1 MADDLASK
9 IFGAVGSF
17 SGLFESGLNYI
28 SQIQNLDYQKQL
40 QKQIFEREDNAVSRR
55 AADLQKAG
63 LSKTLAAGDG
73 ASSGAVVSTR
83 APELNLL
90 DRVSTGLGYAQQV
103 ANIEKTNADT
113 ANAYIQ
119 GRVMEDNLVTAEFE
133 RAYLQVKTSME
144 AGLVDMLPIT
154 KLQKEA
160 SLELTR
166 KQILQADELI
176 KSSELG
182 RQVKTYEFHNLLP
195 NEAIQSS
202 LQIGLLRKQG
212 AKLDADIAY
221 QNLQKEL
228 LTYNITS
235 AIWQSK
241 INELDY
247 GYQERTGLKPGT
259 GGTVGSVSGSLFDYL
274 SRTPFVKGLKESTDK
289 LLSFLPWKNS
299 GSGFSRSFD
308 DAK

>member
-1 MADDLASK
+1 MSL
-9 IFGAVGSF
+9 GAILGIIGTLGGIATAGV
-17 SGLFESGLNYI
+17 NYAN
-28 SQIQNLDYQKQL
+28 QQENLEYQKKL
-40 QKQIFEREDNAVSRR
+40 QQEVFKREDTSVERR
-55 AADLQKAG
+55 AADLQKVG
-63 LSKTLAAGDG
+63 LSKTLAAGEG
-73 ASSGAVVSTR
+73 ASSGAVVSTK
-83 APELNLL
+83 APQLDVM
-90 DRVSTGLGYAQQV
+90 DRVATGLGYAQQL

-113 ANAYIQ
+113 SNAFVQ
-119 GRVMEDNLVTAEFE
+119 GKVMEDSLLTSQLE
-133 RAYLQVKTSME
+133 RDYMNVKIALEQGS
-144 AGLVDMLPIT
+144 VDMLPLT
-154 KLQKEA
+154 RQQKESSIA
-160 SLELTR
+160 LTNQQLR
-166 KQILQADELI
+166 QIDEVI
-176 KSSELG
+176 KSSVLG
-182 RQVKTYEFHNLLP
+182 RQIKTYEYHNILP
-195 NEAIQSS
+195 NEALQSA

-235 AIWQSK
+235 AMWQSK

-299 GSGFSRSFD
+299 GNGASRPIHEV
-308 DAK
+308 K

>member
-1 MADDLASK
+1 MSL
-9 IFGAVGSF
+9 GAILGIIGTLGGIATAGV
-17 SGLFESGLNYI
+17 NYAN
-28 SQIQNLDYQKQL
+28 QQENLEYQKKL
-40 QKQIFEREDNAVSRR
+40 QQQVFQREDTSVARR
-55 AADLQKAG
+55 AQDLQNVG
-63 LSKTLAAGDG
+63 LSKTLAAGEG
-73 ASSGAVVSTR
+73 ASSGAVISTK
-83 APELNLL
+83 PSELNVL
-90 DRVSTGLGYAQQV
+90 DKVATGLGYAQQV

-119 GRVMEDNLVTAEFE
+119 GRVMEDNLVTAEYE

-154 KLQKEA
+154 KMQKEA

-176 KSSELG
+176 RSSELG
-182 RQVKTYEFHNLLP
+182 RLVKTYEYHNILP
-195 NEAIQSS
+195 NEAIQSA

-235 AIWQSK
+235 AMWQSR

-274 SRTPFVKGLKESTDK
+274 SRTPFVNGLKESADK
-289 LLSFLPWKNS
+289 LLSFLPWKSS
-299 GSGFSRSFD
+299 GSGASRPIHEV
-308 DAK
+308 K

>member
-1 MADDLASK
+1 MSL
-9 IFGAVGSF
+9 GAILGIIGTLGGIATAGVNYANQQEQ
-17 SGLFESGLNYI
+17 FE
-28 SQIQNLDYQKQL
+28 YQKKL
-40 QKQIFEREDNAVSRR
+40 QKEVFEREDSSVARR
-55 AADLQKAG
+55 AADLQNVG

-73 ASSGAVVSTR
+73 ASSGSVVSTK
-83 APELNLL
+83 APQLDVI
-90 DRVSTGLGYAQQV
+90 DRVATGLGYAQQV

-119 GRVMEDNLVTAEFE
+119 GRVMEDNLVTAEYE

-154 KLQKEA
+154 KQQKQA
-160 SLELTR
+160 SLDLTR
-166 KQILQADELI
+166 MQISQIKELI
-176 KSSELG
+176 TSSELG
-182 RQVKTYEFHNLLP
+182 RQIKTYEYHNILP
-195 NEAIQSS
+195 NEAVQSA
-202 LQIGLLRKQG
+202 LQIGILRKQG
-212 AKLDADIAY
+212 AKLDADIAF

-235 AIWQSK
+235 AMWQSK

-247 GYQERTGLKPGT
+247 GYQERTGLKPGS

-274 SRTPFVKGLKESTDK
+274 SRTSFVQNLKESTDK

-299 GSGFSRSFD
+299 GSGASRSIHEV
-308 DAK
+308 K